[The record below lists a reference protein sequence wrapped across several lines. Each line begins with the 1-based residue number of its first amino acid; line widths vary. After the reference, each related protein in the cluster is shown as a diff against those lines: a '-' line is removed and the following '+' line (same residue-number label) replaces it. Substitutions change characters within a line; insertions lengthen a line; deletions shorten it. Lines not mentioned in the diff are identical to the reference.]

1 MENEQVR
8 IQKLLSRVPFLSEEN
23 CREILPYSTD
33 KSNIAYYGDL
43 QRCAELLRNKYN
55 GEVNG
60 LWFIRVPAVDGG
72 VQTIVRTRSK
82 LPTLK
87 GLELA
92 ADVFDHCCD
101 ELGYRIT
108 DDDVSG
114 LNSIPIEEWLEDG
127 QVFAVF
133 DDER

>member
-1 MENEQVR
+1 MDNEQVR

-23 CREILPYSTD
+23 CREILPYSTYE
-33 KSNIAYYGDL
+33 SNIAYYSDL
-43 QRCAELLRNKYN
+43 QRCAELLKNKYN

-87 GLELA
+87 GLELS
-92 ADVFDHCCD
+92 ADLTAYPLRNGWRTNRYLRYLMTKDK
-101 ELGYRIT
+101 E
-108 DDDVSG
+108 
-114 LNSIPIEEWLEDG
+114 
-127 QVFAVF
+127 
-133 DDER
+133 